1 MNDFTK
7 EELEELLLEYELHQH
22 NTRHNWPSLD
32 LCKKLRLMIDNYCEH
47 HKVTVIGENGSHSQ
61 CIRCGIGMKNDNQ

>member
-7 EELEELLLEYELHQH
+7 DELNELLMGYEFHEH

-32 LCKKLRLMIDNYCEH
+32 LIRKLKYMIDNYCEH
-47 HKVTVIGENGSHSQ
+47 DLYETSALVSHCCKCGQ
-61 CIRCGIGMKNDNQ
+61 CKMVSL